1 MEARQAL
8 VDLTKS
14 LRQNREDFAWGV
26 SLNAMCGAVAKTV
39 MAVFRGRSG
48 EEASAE
54 DLARLKCAIEAWFA
68 SAAVTRRHLVPCTIL
83 PSRASAFE
91 FGPIRFFHV
100 SELDPKDYG
109 LAPVEGGLEAYFGP
123 LLRMMNDHAAS
134 WLAEVAVEG
143 CERERSA
150 EIAGLAVDVALGG
163 LQLVVPPAIGRN
175 MARITAR
182 TLPAYRGSFAVTDTG
197 VEPGIRNLQ
206 PGLGVPADEFD
217 ALIAAAAA
225 EIAAMGRLVEA
236 YLRGAG
242 TLPKL
247 RQAWCNGVYWF
258 HEGMSEPLDSVATVK
273 LETAIEILFLA
284 ESTRRAK
291 WRMFKSLEGMFGV
304 SESDTIDS
312 LSDLTFKTLV
322 NQIAETRSKVLHGIR
337 PTLPGQDVVL
347 DRSAV
352 EGIARQFLIVY
363 PLLVDAYEN
372 QSEAVEDTTEALL
385 DWAAAGGCTGGGI
398 RDGES
403 VEARDAD
410 GADSC
415 SGVGNAHA
423 AKPAPAPARE
433 PPPVIGGEGA
443 GWEWINWVRAGLRDG
458 SVAVNAAGAWLHNI
472 ADEAFVVTPAC
483 FEAFAVAR
491 DLAPA
496 TIRNRVVRLGRHR
509 SRASPSGAVNL
520 FRAVLGDGSRV
531 GGMVF
536 PGELIW
542 DDDPPPRANA
552 ELVRKRG

>member
-1 MEARQAL
+1 MLRDRTQLGLLKSVAAGVVTIARSGDGGASGKEDPGVEPENLEVFGLTFDFRERSAKGFSMEARQAL
-8 VDLTKS
+8 VELTKS

-26 SLNAMCGAVAKTV
+26 SLNVMCGAVAKAV
-39 MAVFRGRSG
+39 MEIFRGRSG
-48 EEASAE
+48 EEVSAE
-54 DLARLKCAIEAWFA
+54 DLATLKCAIEAWFA
-68 SAAVTRRHLVPCTIL
+68 DAAVTRRHLVPCTIL
-83 PSRASAFE
+83 PSRASGFE

-109 LAPVEGGLEAYFGP
+109 LAPVEGGLEFYFGP

-206 PGLGVPADEFD
+206 PGLGLPGDEFD
-217 ALIAAAAA
+217 ALIAAVAV

-236 YLRGAG
+236 YLRGPG
-242 TLPKL
+242 TLPRL

-258 HEGMSEPLDSVATVK
+258 HEGMSEPLDSVAMVK

-284 ESTRRAK
+284 ESTSRAK
-291 WRMFKSLEGMFGV
+291 WRMFKGLEGMFGI

-312 LSDLTFKTLV
+312 VSDLTFKTLV

-347 DRSAV
+347 DRSAL
-352 EGIARQFLIVY
+352 EGIARQFLIGY
-363 PLLVDAYEN
+363 PLLVDTYES

-385 DWAAAGGCTGGGI
+385 DWAAAGGGTGGGI
-398 RDGES
+398 REGES
-403 VEARDAD
+403 VEAHDAD
-410 GADSC
+410 GAASC
-415 SGVGNAHA
+415 SGVGNVEAGTFG
-423 AKPAPAPARE
+423 PTE
-433 PPPVIGGEGA
+433 EEGA
-443 GWEWINWVRAGLRDG
+443 NE
-458 SVAVNAAGAWLHNI
+458 SVPNGAPG
-472 ADEAFVVTPAC
+472 DSTPQS
-483 FEAFAVAR
+483 
-491 DLAPA
+491 
-496 TIRNRVVRLGRHR
+496 I
-509 SRASPSGAVNL
+509 
-520 FRAVLGDGSRV
+520 
-531 GGMVF
+531 
-536 PGELIW
+536 
-542 DDDPPPRANA
+542 
-552 ELVRKRG
+552 

>member
-1 MEARQAL
+1 MLRDRTQLGLLKSVAACVVTIARSEDGGASGKEDAGVEPENPEVFGLTFDLRERSAKGFSMEARQAL

-26 SLNAMCGAVAKTV
+26 SLNAMCGAVAKAV
-39 MAVFRGRSG
+39 MEIFRGRSE
-48 EEASAE
+48 EEAGAE

-68 SAAVTRRHLVPCTIL
+68 SAAITRRHLIPCTIL

-91 FGPIRFFHV
+91 FGPIRFFHA
-100 SELDPKDYG
+100 SEIDLKDYG

-134 WLAEVAVEG
+134 WLAEVEVEG

-206 PGLGVPADEFD
+206 PGLGLPADEFE
-217 ALIAAAAA
+217 ARIAEVAA

-242 TLPKL
+242 TLPRL

-273 LETAIEILFLA
+273 LETAIENLFLA
-284 ESTRRAK
+284 ESTKQAK
-291 WRMFKSLEGMFGV
+291 LRMLKGLEGMFGI
-304 SESDTIDS
+304 SKSDTIDS
-312 LSDLTFKTLV
+312 VSDLTFKTLV
-322 NQIAETRSKVLHGIR
+322 NQIAETRSKVLHGTW

-352 EGIARQFLIVY
+352 EGIASQFLIVF
-363 PLLVDAYEN
+363 PLLVDAYES

-385 DWAAAGGCTGGGI
+385 DWAAAGGGTGGGT

-403 VEARDAD
+403 VEARDAV
-410 GADSC
+410 GAASC
-415 SGVGNAHA
+415 SGVGNAQA
-423 AKPAPAPARE
+423 AKPEPAPARE

-443 GWEWINWVRAGLRDG
+443 G
-458 SVAVNAAGAWLHNI
+458 
-472 ADEAFVVTPAC
+472 
-483 FEAFAVAR
+483 
-491 DLAPA
+491 
-496 TIRNRVVRLGRHR
+496 
-509 SRASPSGAVNL
+509 
-520 FRAVLGDGSRV
+520 
-531 GGMVF
+531 
-536 PGELIW
+536 
-542 DDDPPPRANA
+542 
-552 ELVRKRG
+552 